1 VSGVDVHLRDL
12 RYFVAVA
19 EELHFGRAAERLFIS
34 QPALSRQIAKLER
47 DLRAKLLD
55 RDRRSVAL
63 TPAGTA
69 LLAQTRGLLADW
81 DTTRR
86 VVSDRAAAA
95 AAVVRLGMQTSIGRG
110 IVATLQE
117 SLARRNPSGR
127 IELVG
132 VDWNDPT
139 VGLASGQVDLA
150 VGWLPLPRPDDFN
163 VVVVATED
171 RHVAVAAG
179 HALATRDSVTFAD
192 IEDQPIIALPESA
205 GALRDFWLAL
215 HQRSSP
221 PVIAAVAHSAE
232 EALEAVASGIGIVL
246 LSEGNADIYRRDQIV
261 TLPVTDL
268 EPSHLALIARASEIR
283 LVVRDLLEGAG

>member
-1 VSGVDVHLRDL
+1 MDVHLRDL

-81 DTTRR
+81 DTIRR

-117 SLARRNPSGR
+117 SLSRQNPSGR

-150 VGWLPLPRPDDFN
+150 VGWLPLPHPDDFS

-179 HALATRDSVTFAD
+179 HALATRDTVTFAD

-215 HQRSSP
+215 DQRSSP

-268 EPSHLALIARASEIR
+268 EPSHLALITRASEIR